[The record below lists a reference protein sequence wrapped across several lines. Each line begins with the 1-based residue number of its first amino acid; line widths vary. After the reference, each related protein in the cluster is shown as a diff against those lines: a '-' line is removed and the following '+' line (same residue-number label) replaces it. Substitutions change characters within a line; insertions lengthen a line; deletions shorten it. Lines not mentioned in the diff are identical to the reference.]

1 MSEERGYDPVELA
14 ERLESIVVRGDERK
28 YYRVARATR
37 YYGGSAAADCVG
49 CNLRCVFCWSGF
61 PRDHPERV
69 GRFYKPEEVYKA
81 LASIAERH
89 GFRYVR
95 VSGNEPTIGWR
106 HLLKLLELFEED
118 GRFVF
123 ILETN
128 GILIGADRGKA
139 RDLARFSVVHVRVS
153 LKGCSEESF
162 HRLTGAKPSAFRLQI
177 AALKHLSDYQVPH
190 HPALMATFCSRDA
203 VRRLAERLVE
213 EVGVWEAE
221 NLELEWLTVYPHVR
235 RRLEAAGL
243 WPPRPVE

>member
-1 MSEERGYDPVELA
+1 MSGERGYDPIELA
-14 ERLESIVVRGDERK
+14 KKLEDVVVRGDERK

-49 CNLRCVFCWSGF
+49 CNLRCVFCWSGY
-61 PRDHPERV
+61 PRDHPDRV
-69 GRFYKPEEVYKA
+69 GRFYKPEEVYHA
-81 LASIAERH
+81 LAAIAEKH

-95 VSGNEPTIGWR
+95 VSGNEPTIGWS
-106 HLLKLLELFEED
+106 HLLRLLELLEED
-118 GRFVF
+118 GRFTF

-128 GILIGADRGKA
+128 GILIGADKALA
-139 RDLARFSVVHVRVS
+139 RDLARFTVVYVRVS
-153 LKGCSEESF
+153 LKGCSEHSF
-162 HRLTGAKPSAFRLQI
+162 HTLTGAKPSAFRFQI

-203 VRRLAERLVE
+203 ISRLAERLAE
-213 EVGVWEAE
+213 EVGAREAAR
-221 NLELEWLTVYPHVR
+221 LELEWLTIYPHVR